1 MSVVNWGRKRTER
14 GWRCQGARGIR
25 TLRSFHRPIAMDSI
39 DFDAVIVGG
48 GLVGSSLAC
57 ALAGSGLKL
66 GLVER
71 TRPVPAEAGGWD
83 ARVYAVSPASEAFLR
98 SLGAWPDDVGR
109 LAPVTQMRIYGDRPG
124 STLSFSAYDAH
135 VARLAVIV
143 ENTALMAALRRA
155 LEAQRNLTLFS
166 PAACAA
172 VEWDGDGATLRLEG
186 GRTLRT
192 RLLVASDGA
201 DSWLRG
207 QAGIAV
213 EESGYGQTA
222 VVANFATEREHHG
235 TAFQWFRPEGVLA
248 LLPLPGRRASMVWSA
263 RQDWAEHLLALEPER
278 LGCEVAGASQG
289 MLGRLTAITP
299 PAGFP
304 LRLIRVRRLIAPR
317 LALVGDAAHNL
328 HPLAG
333 QGVNLGFQDARELAA
348 VLTARGAQRDPG
360 SNELL
365 RRYERSRREDILA
378 MTAATHGLQRLFENP
393 AAPLAWLRNL
403 GLNLTDHLAPLK
415 ALLVRHALG

>member
-1 MSVVNWGRKRTER
+1 MAS
-14 GWRCQGARGIR
+14 
-25 TLRSFHRPIAMDSI
+25 S
-39 DFDAVIVGG
+39 DFDVVIVGG

-71 TRPVPAEAGGWD
+71 NRAVAAEAGEWD
-83 ARVYAVSPASEAFLR
+83 VRVYAISPASETFLR
-98 SLGAWPDDVGR
+98 AHGAWPEAADR
-109 LAPVTQMRIYGDRPG
+109 LASVTQMRIFGDRPG
-124 STLSFSAYDAH
+124 SALTFNAYDAH

-143 ENTALMAALRRA
+143 ENRALMSALHRA
-155 LEAQRNLTLFS
+155 LDAQSDLSLFPS
-166 PAACAA
+166 AACAG
-172 VEWDGDGATLRLEG
+172 VEWDGDRARLLLED

-207 QAGIAV
+207 QAGITV

-222 VVANFATEREHHG
+222 VVANFATQKEHRG
-235 TAFQWFRPEGVLA
+235 TAFQWFRPDGVLA
-248 LLPLPGRRASMVWSA
+248 LLPLPDRRTSMVWSA
-263 RQDWAEHLLALEPER
+263 RQDWAEHLLSLTPEH
-278 LGCEVAGASQG
+278 LAAEVVRASQG
-289 MLGRLTAITP
+289 ELGELAPITP
-299 PAGFP
+299 PAGFR
-304 LRLIRVRRLIAPR
+304 LRLIRVKRLIAPR

-348 VLTARGAQRDPG
+348 VLAARGVQRDPG
-360 SNELL
+360 SPALL

-378 MTAATHGLQRLFENP
+378 MTAATHGLQRLFDSS
-393 AAPLAWLRNL
+393 ATPLVWLRNL
-403 GLNLTDHLAPLK
+403 GLNLTDQLAPLK